1 MNPLA
6 SSGDSKGQSNTN
18 LSRSISLSML
28 DQNGNEIFFTTNS
41 MRLII
46 PRDPNLLLPSM
57 NLQNVTSINSTNH
70 NLIFNLHY
78 INITTVLPISVHIE
92 IHPLNT
98 SLSYLFIYKFDETPL
113 LNSSMNSI
121 DGWTL
126 FCSSHLNNQ
135 SIYPYFLDNQQ
146 TFDHQ
151 SLIFGLRE
159 LNPNEMI
166 QYCTENSS
174 LSQPPIIDHKLNFTS
189 DYELRVYT
197 SGCYYLD
204 KDQKYRSD
212 GLIVGSMT
220 NHYQTECY
228 STHLTTFAGGFIVLP
243 PPINWSY
250 VFANLDFMKNKT
262 IYLTVI
268 IFSSVYLLLMIYA
281 RKKDKQD
288 LAKLGVTA
296 LSDNRSNDH
305 YFYQI
310 LIFTGQRMNSG
321 TKSKVYL
328 ILSGDQNE
336 TSVRRLEDQNRQ
348 LFQRGGVDAF
358 VLAVP
363 K

>member
-1 MNPLA
+1 
-6 SSGDSKGQSNTN
+6 
-18 LSRSISLSML
+18 ML
-28 DQNGNEIFFTTNS
+28 DQDGNEISFQTNS
-41 MRLII
+41 IRLII

-57 NLQNVTSINSTNH
+57 NLQNVTSTNH

-78 INITTVLPISVHIE
+78 INITTILPISVHIE
-92 IHPLNT
+92 IHSLNT
-98 SLSYLFIYKFDETPL
+98 SLSYLFIYKFDGTPL

-126 FCSSHLNNQ
+126 FCSSHLNNE
-135 SIYPYFLDNQQ
+135 SIYQYFLDNQQ
-146 TFDHQ
+146 TFNHQ

-159 LNPNEMI
+159 LNNNETI
-166 QYCTENSS
+166 QYCSENSS
-174 LSQPPIIDHKLNFTS
+174 RTQPPIIDDQFNFTS
-189 DYELRVYT
+189 DYELRIYT

-204 KDQKYRSD
+204 KDQNYRSD
-212 GLIVGSMT
+212 GLTVGSMT

-262 IYLTVI
+262 VYLTVI
-268 IFSSVYLLLMIYA
+268 TVSLLYLILMIYA
-281 RKKDKQD
+281 RRKDKQD
-288 LAKLGVTA
+288 LEKLGVTA
-296 LSDNRSNDH
+296 LPDNRSNDQ

-310 LIFTGQRMNSG
+310 LFFTGQRMNAG
-321 TKSKVYL
+321 TKSKVHF

-336 TSVRRLEDQNRQ
+336 TSTRKLEDPHRKI
-348 LFQRGGVDAF
+348 LQRGGIDAF